1 MGGQSAEDDEA
12 FAEMAHKFGISNK
25 KSGKISRFISRDGKI
40 FCTGSGKERNRDDL
54 S

>member
-25 KSGKISRFISRDGKI
+25 KIRKNFTIHLSGWEDFLHWQRKR
-40 FCTGSGKERNRDDL
+40 KE
-54 S
+54 